1 MSAWPWT
8 HCFPA
13 TLRQSEL
20 DPRRVEQ
27 TFSMSRINTESTRLC
42 MCSSNLLVCVLS
54 YLSSKSPCD
63 LYQQTSSTHI
73 TRTDTP
79 TSTIYSI
86 DYATSSTYAPSS
98 PPKNA
103 PLVCPTP
110 YHIHMIQECVC
121 RDSRYYAF
129 SRAIIKYTHIGRK
142 QNIYFTKNV
151 MSICG
156 LVVCVPAPQKMCLC
170 ANIIALRELTY
181 NEKFGNP
188 EPDDECV
195 FWVVRNT
202 SRSVWCCVCVRSVQ
216 RHGRC
221 FSAVEQGRGW
231 SVRLMLVVS
240 VGKRINNLFGCSS
253 SS

>member
-1 MSAWPWT
+1 
-8 HCFPA
+8 
-13 TLRQSEL
+13 
-20 DPRRVEQ
+20 
-27 TFSMSRINTESTRLC
+27 MSRINTESTRLC

-73 TRTDTP
+73 TRTETP

-110 YHIHMIQECVC
+110 YHIHMVQECVC

-170 ANIIALRELTY
+170 ANIIALCELTY
-181 NEKFGNP
+181 IMKNSVTQSRTTSAFSGWCETLH
-188 EPDDECV
+188 DLCD
-195 FWVVRNT
+195 VV
-202 SRSVWCCVCVRSVQ
+202 CVCVRFKDTGDVFRRSNKAAAEACV
-216 RHGRC
+216 
-221 FSAVEQGRGW
+221 
-231 SVRLMLVVS
+231 
-240 VGKRINNLFGCSS
+240 
-253 SS
+253 